1 MESNKIDAAV
11 REFLVDSKDHER
23 PFKQL
28 VYFLDVLT
36 SCGWSNEDV
45 DTVRRGALVAM
56 ATGRM
61 KDW

>member
-1 MESNKIDAAV
+1 MEWNKIDAAV
-11 REFLVDSKDHER
+11 REFLVFSKDHER

-28 VYFLDVLT
+28 SCFLDVLT

-45 DTVRRGALVAM
+45 EIVRRGALVAM

-61 KDW
+61 QDW